1 MNGNKTV
8 IAILFAALMICA
20 TIYYVGKKPEKIPT
34 VVVPES
40 AQSQTTAS
48 NVASPTVIVASPTA
62 SVEDLYPIAIGIAKE
77 FNSDPSKY
85 IITKGKQI
93 GNYAIGGV
101 TEKDAEAGGAQWW
114 GVKVNGVWKYIF
126 SGQSFP
132 KCSVV
137 ASYQIPKELLGS
149 CFDDATDQLKSL

>member
-8 IAILFAALMICA
+8 IAILLAALMICA
-20 TIYYVGKKPEKIPT
+20 TIYFVGKKPEKIPT
-34 VVVPES
+34 ITVPES
-40 AQSQTTAS
+40 AQSQTAS
-48 NVASPTVIVASPTA
+48 NAASPTIIVTETPE
-62 SVEDLYPIAIGIAKE
+62 VDDLSPIAIALGKE

-93 GNYAIGGV
+93 GAYAIGGV

-114 GVKVNGVWKYIF
+114 GVKQNGVWKYIF

-137 ASYQIPKELLGS
+137 ASYKIPKELLGS
-149 CFDDATDQLKSL
+149 CFDDATDELKTL

>member
-8 IAILFAALMICA
+8 IAILFAALMICV
-20 TIYYVGKKPEKIPT
+20 TIYYVGKKPEKVPT
-34 VVVPES
+34 ITVPES
-40 AQSQTTAS
+40 SQSQTAS
-48 NVASPTVIVASPTA
+48 NAASPTVSVASPTA
-62 SVEDLYPIAIGIAKE
+62 TVEDLSPIAVGIAKE
-77 FNSDPSKY
+77 FGSDPAKY

-93 GNYAIGGV
+93 GDYAIGGV

-114 GVKVNGVWKYIF
+114 GVKVNGAWKYIF

-149 CFDDATDQLKSL
+149 CFDDATGELKQL

>member
-85 IITKGKQI
+85 VITKSKQI
-93 GNYAIGGV
+93 GDYAIGGV
-101 TEKDAEAGGAQWW
+101 TEK
-114 GVKVNGVWKYIF
+114 
-126 SGQSFP
+126 
-132 KCSVV
+132 
-137 ASYQIPKELLGS
+137 
-149 CFDDATDQLKSL
+149 

>member
-8 IAILFAALMICA
+8 IAILISALMICA
-20 TIYYVGKKPEKIPT
+20 TIYYVGKKPEKVPT
-34 VVVPES
+34 ITVPES
-40 AQSQTTAS
+40 SQSQTT
-48 NVASPTVIVASPTA
+48 VLTPTVLVASPTA
-62 SVEDLYPIAIGIAKE
+62 TVEDLYPIAVGIAKE

-101 TEKDAEAGGAQWW
+101 TEKNAEAGGAQWW

-132 KCSVV
+132 KCSVI

-149 CFDDATDQLKSL
+149 CFDDKTDELKSL